1 MRVYVAHASKIA
13 AEREDA
19 MNADPDTPE
28 YREGGY
34 GPPSKDVL
42 DAIPRRES

>member
-1 MRVYVAHASKIA
+1 MRIYVARASKVS

-19 MNADPDTPE
+19 MNADPDAPE
-28 YREGGY
+28 YHEEGY

-42 DAIPRRES
+42 DAIPRREG